1 MTIACDLENFSK
13 QFALHKQHKENDAAY
28 NFIDLFALQKQYNLE
43 NGKYGK
49 VCVYKH
55 EPTQKEFLVKYLTKN
70 SLKPIE
76 PLVHNL
82 MKDDKHFIN
91 LYHYYSDPKSAVL
104 VMDFIKKGDLF
115 DYIQQQPRLKDKEVK
130 LIIRQLGEALNAL
143 HKHDIIHND
152 VKLENVLYNN
162 NLKRVYICDYGLCS
176 RVGTKSRLENGTLD
190 YFSPEKIKELDHQ
203 LHFDWWAIGVLTFEL
218 YTKQNHPF
226 KRNKPEE
233 LTLEKL
239 ERRQLNPI
247 KFPNYISEEAK
258 LFINSLLTYNL
269 RHRLIDYD
277 KIKNCI
283 FLK

>member
-13 QFALHKQHKENDAAY
+13 QFALHKQRKENNAY
-28 NFIDLFALQKQYNLE
+28 DSIDLFVLQKQYNLE

-55 EPTQKEFLVKYLTKN
+55 EPTQKEFLVKYLTLK
-70 SLKPIE
+70 SFKPIE

-91 LYHYYSDPKSAVL
+91 LYHYYFDTKNAVL

-115 DYIQQQPRLKDKEVK
+115 DYIRQQPRLKDKEVK

-143 HKHDIIHND
+143 HKHNIIHND

-203 LHFDWWAIGVLTFEL
+203 LHFDWWAIGILTFEL

-226 KRNKPEE
+226 KRNLSEE
-233 LTLEKL
+233 LTIEKL
-239 ERRQLNPI
+239 EQRQSKPI
-247 KFPNYISEEAK
+247 KFPSYINEEAK
-258 LFINSLLTYNL
+258 SFINSLLTYNIS
-269 RHRLIDYD
+269 HRLMDYE
-277 KIKNCI
+277 KIKTNTY
-283 FLK
+283 LK